1 MQPFQRKMHLD
12 TMFANIV
19 GYCGQDVKWKITTGG
34 NEGKEAMKHRSIQLG
49 VRKNPDSPR
58 VHGLRLAADSSSSR
72 SGSQNGNS
80 PESKPSPSAE
90 RLGLP
95 FASSREP
102 HQTPEP
108 VWHCAEAARFLRLHP
123 KTVKRMACAGQIPG
137 CRLGRRWCFRP
148 SDLDALLRTGVNF
161 SAKAN
166 RVAPQLS
173 SNPKRRA

>member
-1 MQPFQRKMHLD
+1 
-12 TMFANIV
+12 
-19 GYCGQDVKWKITTGG
+19 
-34 NEGKEAMKHRSIQLG
+34 MKPHDPQFD
-49 VRKNPDSPR
+49 VRKNLDSPR
-58 VHGLRLAADSSSSR
+58 VHGLRLTVNSSSL
-72 SGSQNGNS
+72 GSEGQTGNS
-80 PESKPSPSAE
+80 SE
-90 RLGLP
+90 RFGLP
-95 FASSREP
+95 FASSTEP
-102 HQTPEP
+102 HQIPEP

-123 KTVKRMACAGQIPG
+123 KTVKRMASTGQIPG